1 MNSQKLAGSVKAAI
15 LVKSFGEDVC
25 RNMLNSL
32 DEQERE
38 QIMELSSQMD
48 EIPLNIVEEV
58 SEEFINSLQ
67 SNVNQVHDTVKIK
80 NKTKKNQNSDD
91 ANTPRVLKAIKSMST
106 DQLVRLLKD
115 EHPQTI
121 AIIIIHLESSTA
133 SDVLSRL
140 PDDLKI
146 DVSYRIAKLDK
157 IVTGMIEEID
167 LVFDDLIK
175 ENKTSVT
182 KETEG
187 INRLAEILNQIDGP
201 SSGMILDELEEQDQ
215 ELVDQIR
222 QLMFVFDDL
231 VLVDD
236 RGLQNVLRSVETKE
250 LALALKAAS
259 DDVKNKIYKN
269 MSERACA
276 MLKEEI
282 SSLGAVRM
290 KEVADAQ
297 LNITRIIQ
305 DKESKGELV
314 ISGRGGDQFIG

>member
-80 NKTKKNQNSDD
+80 NKTKKNQNSED
-91 ANTPRVLKAIKSMST
+91 ANTPRVLKAIKSMSA

>member
-91 ANTPRVLKAIKSMST
+91 ANTPRALKAIKSIST